1 MEKIKGDVVK
11 KKRSYF
17 FEEEEEK
24 KNCVS
29 VNIYFTLSQIVN
41 DVFSLL
47 LE

>member
-11 KKRSYF
+11 KKKAYF
-17 FEEEEEK
+17 FEEENE
-24 KNCVS
+24 KNCVN